1 MQTFLPYSD
10 FGKSARCLDNK
21 RLGKQRVEAYQILRV
36 LVGVSEGWRN
46 HPAVKMWTGYEWAL
60 WSYGQD
66 ICIEWIRR
74 GFKDTLLGKIEWMEG
89 YKVIDATRF
98 KKPTWVGNEAF
109 HASHRSNL
117 LRKDPIHYGKF
128 GWTEPDSLPYFWPS
142 KAIHDE
148 RCERV

>member
-10 FGKSARCLDNK
+10 FGKSSRCLDNK

-36 LVGVSEGWRN
+36 LTWSSEGWKD
-46 HPAVKMWTGYEWAL
+46 HPAVKMWAGYEWLL
-60 WSYGQD
+60 WIYGKT

-74 GFKDTLLGKIEWMEG
+74 GFKDTLLFKLEGMEG
-89 YKVIDATRF
+89 YKVIDATRY
-98 KKPTWVGNEAF
+98 KRPTWLGNEEF

-128 GWTEPDSLPYFWPS
+128 GWTEPDNLPYVWPS
-142 KAIHDE
+142 NVNE
-148 RCERV
+148 LV